1 MLFWQ
6 LINLDIN
13 DHAVFERPFTRD
25 RGIYVIDLSMMAGT
39 GCHLAVLT
47 FAKTS
52 ELQDSCG
59 EGVNGR

>member
-6 LINLDIN
+6 LINPDIN
-13 DHAVFERPFTRD
+13 NHAVFERPFTRD